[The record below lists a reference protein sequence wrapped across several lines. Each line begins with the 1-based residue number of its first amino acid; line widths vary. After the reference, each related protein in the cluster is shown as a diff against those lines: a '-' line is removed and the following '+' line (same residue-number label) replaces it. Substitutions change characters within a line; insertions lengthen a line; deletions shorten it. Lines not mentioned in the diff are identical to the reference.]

1 MKKVAV
7 IVAGGAGTRM
17 GSTTP
22 KQFLLL
28 HDKPVLWHTLTAFLN
43 AFDDMEVVLV
53 LPPAHFPVGEE
64 IIQDIEATLPTAAGR
79 ITITAGGDSRYHSV
93 QNGLSLVTEA
103 AVVFVHDGVRCMVS
117 AALIQRCYQQALEK
131 GSAIPVVTATDSIR
145 LLAQPPANGQMG
157 ASMVADRAKVCI
169 VQTPQTFVS
178 SILLPAFTQ
187 PFSDAF
193 TDEATVVEAAGH
205 EVYLVE
211 GEYANIKITR
221 PVDLLIAEKLLPGS

>member
-17 GSTTP
+17 GSATP

-28 HDKPVLWHTLTAFLN
+28 HNKPVLWHTLTAFLN

-64 IIQDIEATLPTAAGR
+64 IIQDIQATQPAAADR
-79 ITITAGGDSRYHSV
+79 ITITAGGDTRYHSV
-93 QNGLSLVTEA
+93 QNGLALVTEA

-117 AALIQRCYQQALEK
+117 KTLIQRCFDQALAK

-145 LLAQPPANGQMG
+145 LLETLPVNGEIG
-157 ASMVADRAKVCI
+157 ASAVADRAKVCI

-178 SILLPAFTQ
+178 SILLPAFAQ
-187 PFSDAF
+187 PYNDAF

-205 EVYLVE
+205 EVHLVE
-211 GEYANIKITR
+211 GEYSNIKITR
-221 PVDLLIAEKLLPGS
+221 PVDLLIAEKLLG

>member
-7 IVAGGAGTRM
+7 IVAGGSGSRM
-17 GSTTP
+17 GSATP

-28 HDKPVLWHTLTAFLN
+28 HNKPVLWHTLAAFLN
-43 AFDDMEVVLV
+43 AYEDMEVVLV
-53 LPPAHFPVGEE
+53 LPHAHLPAGEE
-64 IIQDIEATLPTAAGR
+64 IIKDIQTALPAAAGR
-79 ITITAGGDSRYHSV
+79 IAITAGGDTRYHSV
-93 QNGLSLVTEA
+93 QNGLALVTEA
-103 AVVFVHDGVRCMVS
+103 SVVFVHDGVRCMVS
-117 AALIQRCYQQALEK
+117 EILIRRCFEQALEK

-145 LLAQPPANGQMG
+145 LLSAAPVQGQMG
-157 ASMVADRAKVCI
+157 ASVVADRSRVGI
-169 VQTPQTFVS
+169 VQTPQTFLS

-205 EVYLVE
+205 EVHLVE

-221 PVDLLIAEKLLPGS
+221 PVDLLIAEKLLTS

>member
-17 GSTTP
+17 GSATP

-64 IIQDIEATLPTAAGR
+64 IINNIYATLPATEGR
-79 ITITAGGDSRYHSV
+79 ITITAGGDTRYHSV
-93 QNGLSLVTEA
+93 QNGLALVTEA
-103 AVVFVHDGVRCMVS
+103 SVVFVHDGVRCMVS

-145 LLAQPPANGQMG
+145 LLDQAPVQGQMG
-157 ASMVADRAKVCI
+157 ASAVADRAKVCI

-205 EVYLVE
+205 AVHLVE

-221 PVDLLIAEKLLPGS
+221 PVDLLIAEKLLPA